1 MGSRRGQALSPAI
14 ILELKLMIEERPSYA
29 LPDSRRKNNATATST
44 AAAEA
49 AVALPSRMVQLVDI
63 RLPERVAIEIVVHLP
78 AALGAQHGRERI

>member
-1 MGSRRGQALSPAI
+1 
-14 ILELKLMIEERPSYA
+14 MIEERPSYA